1 MLEVLPDFYHEKQSE
16 SCLEF
21 MDSLP
26 ILRIAA
32 DELLSEIYTP
42 IPVGAS
48 VVQYFKA
55 LSADK
60 LPTNLIQAM
69 RDSFGAHGVKRIGSD
84 TSESFIWK

>member
-16 SCLEF
+16 NCVEF

-26 ILRIAA
+26 ILQIAA
-32 DELLSEIYTP
+32 DELLSEIHTP
-42 IPVGAS
+42 TPVGAS

-55 LSADK
+55 LSADT

-69 RDSFGAHGVKRIGSD
+69 RDSF
-84 TSESFIWK
+84 